1 MDKIKVVLADDHAVF
16 RSGLAFLLNSQPDIE
31 VIGEAASGEEA
42 VRVCRE
48 LKPHVILLDLTMPGM
63 GGLAAI
69 GKIKEQN
76 SDLKIMVLTMHD
88 DEGYLR
94 SVLHLGGSGYIV
106 KKAAHTEV
114 LSAIRQV
121 YKGEIYIDPSLTKIL
136 VQGLINPRR
145 DADDFNKPKALLTE
159 RDEEILR
166 LIALGYTNKQI
177 ANTLFIS
184 VKTVES
190 NKARLKEKLNLQG
203 RSELV
208 RFAISRGLVPAE
220 HE

>member
-1 MDKIKVVLADDHAVF
+1 MDKIKIVIADDHAVF
-16 RSGLAFLLNSQPDIE
+16 RSGLAVLLNSQPDLE

-42 VRVCRE
+42 IRVCQQ
-48 LKPHVILLDLTMPGM
+48 LNPHVILLDLNMNGM

-69 GKIKEQN
+69 NLLKEQTPKIKV
-76 SDLKIMVLTMHD
+76 LVLTMHD
-88 DEGYLR
+88 DEGYVR
-94 SVLHLGGSGYIV
+94 SVLQAGGSGYIV

-114 LSAIRQV
+114 LFAIRQV
-121 YKGEIYIDPSLTKIL
+121 YKGENYIDPSLTKVL
-136 VQGLINPRR
+136 VQELITPHK
-145 DADDFNKPKALLTE
+145 DAKDYKNQNYLLTD

-166 LIALGYTNKQI
+166 LIAFGYSNKQI

-190 NKARLKEKLNLQG
+190 NKARLREKLNLQG

-208 RFAISRGLVPAE
+208 RFAISQGLVSPE
-220 HE
+220 TE